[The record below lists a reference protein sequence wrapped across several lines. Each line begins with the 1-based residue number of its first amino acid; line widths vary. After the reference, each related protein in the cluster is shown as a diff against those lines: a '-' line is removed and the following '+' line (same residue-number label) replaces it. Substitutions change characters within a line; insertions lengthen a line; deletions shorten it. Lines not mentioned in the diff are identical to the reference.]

1 MGKTRLPLAHLRATV
16 LTQAWAGAYATRL
29 LADMGAHVIQIE
41 ALNRIDPW
49 RGGYPPR
56 LSGTYPDRDPGDRP
70 YDRNAAYNS
79 VNTGKKGIT
88 LDLNY
93 PEARDALLELV
104 SISDVF
110 AENFS
115 TRVLPN
121 LGLEYPALREVNPSI
136 VLLRMPAYGCD
147 GPYATYM
154 GNGGS
159 IEPMSGITSLL
170 GYSGGPPIN
179 SGVMHT
185 DPFAGMMATSA
196 IMIALHHRARTGQG
210 QEIDLSQQETSVGLV
225 ADRVIEYSMNGTGLE
240 RRGNRSD
247 RMAPHD
253 NYRCADDDSWVAI
266 AVRSDEEWT
275 RLCSVM
281 DVPGLAH
288 DARFSDL
295 NSRLENADELDAIV
309 CDWTHDKDAYEVT
322 RLLQAEGIP
331 SAPVLK
337 ANELPDNPQLR
348 ERGFIQSLDHPET
361 GTQKYAGVAWKLS
374 RTPGRLGGPS
384 PKLGQHSVEVL
395 RDYLGRPVEGI
406 DEMVARGITGD
417 TPDLDD

>member
-1 MGKTRLPLAHLRATV
+1 MSPRLPLAHLRATV

-29 LADMGAHVIQIE
+29 LADMGAEVIQIE

-56 LSGTYPDRDPGDRP
+56 LSGTYPDQVPGDRP

-115 TRVLPN
+115 ARVLPN

-170 GYSGGPPIN
+170 GYPGEPPIN

-185 DPFAGMMATSA
+185 DPYAGMMATSA

-210 QEIDLSQQETSVGLV
+210 QEIDLSQQETSIGLI
-225 ADRVIEYSMNGTGLE
+225 ADRVMEYSMNGTGLE

-253 NYRCADDDSWVAI
+253 NYRCAGDDSWVAI
-266 AVRSDEEWT
+266 AVRSDDEWT
-275 RLCSVM
+275 RLCALM
-281 DVPGLAH
+281 DAPDLAH
-288 DARFSDL
+288 DHRFRDL
-295 NSRLENADELDAIV
+295 SARLEHADELDAIISS
-309 CDWTHDKDAYEVT
+309 WTRDKDAYEVT

-331 SAPVLK
+331 CAPVLK
-337 ANELPDNPQLR
+337 ATELADNPQLR
-348 ERGFIQSLDHPET
+348 ERGFIQSVDHPEA
-361 GTQKYAGVAWKLS
+361 GTQGYAGVAWRLS
-374 RTPGRLGGPS
+374 RTPGKLGGPS

-395 RDYLGRPVEGI
+395 RDYLGRSDEGI
-406 DEMVARGITGD
+406 GDMVAHGITGD